1 MELLKITNSRRDAVV
16 ALAKRFN
23 LKDSVYSDIDE
34 LGNNDFLLLGLI

>member
-23 LKDSVYSDIDE
+23 LKDSVYSGSE
-34 LGNNDFLLLGLI
+34 SSENFQNQL